1 MEKRGSLLVISGFS
15 GVGKGTVAKK
25 LVEKYGYSLSISATT
40 RQPREGEVDGRE
52 YFFKTVDDFKNLIDY
67 NGFIEYARYVDNY
80 YGTPR
85 KFVEDELAAG
95 HNVILEIEVQ
105 GAFNIKKQY
114 EDALLIF
121 ITAPSAAAI
130 KERLVGRGTESE
142 EVINKRLNRAKEE
155 SEDMD
160 KYDYIVIND
169 QVEDCADR
177 IHAIVQAKE
186 CLLGNNLKFIESNKK
201 RIRTAIGGIIMLHP
215 SYTELMKVI
224 NGDSEEE
231 KVISSRYS
239 IVLASAKRARQIIA
253 GDMPLVEEKDGA
265 KPLSTAVE
273 ELWEEKVKILG
284 DDEEAEE

>member
-1 MEKRGSLLVISGFS
+1 
-15 GVGKGTVAKK
+15 
-25 LVEKYGYSLSISATT
+25 
-40 RQPREGEVDGRE
+40 
-52 YFFKTVDDFKNLIDY
+52 
-67 NGFIEYARYVDNY
+67 
-80 YGTPR
+80 
-85 KFVEDELAAG
+85 
-95 HNVILEIEVQ
+95 
-105 GAFNIKKQY
+105 
-114 EDALLIF
+114 
-121 ITAPSAAAI
+121 
-130 KERLVGRGTESE
+130 
-142 EVINKRLNRAKEE
+142 
-155 SEDMD
+155 MD

-186 CLLGNNLKFIESNKK
+186 CLLGNNLKFIEDNKK